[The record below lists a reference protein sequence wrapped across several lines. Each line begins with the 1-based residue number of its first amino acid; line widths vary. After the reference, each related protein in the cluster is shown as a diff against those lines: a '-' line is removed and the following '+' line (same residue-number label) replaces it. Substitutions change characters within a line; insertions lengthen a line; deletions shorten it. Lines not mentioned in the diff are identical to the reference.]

1 MRRSVRGVPSPWS
14 DLDRPP
20 LSASRLRRALVDTG
34 VWRAV
39 DVVERTESTNADLAA
54 AARRGEDG
62 GLVLLAEEQTSGRGR
77 LDRRWE
83 APPRACILGS
93 VLLRPATPPSTWPLI
108 GLLAAVAVAE
118 AVRSVGERPAVLK
131 WPNDVLLSGHKVA
144 GILAERVDDAVVV
157 GLGVNVTVRAAELP
171 VPTATSIALDG
182 GVADRGSLAAEI
194 FRALGRRLAAWA
206 DADGAPYAVLPAYRE
221 ICDTIG
227 RDVTVEL
234 PGGSVVQAHAQAV
247 DDSGRLVVRRAADG
261 GVEALSAGDIVHVR
275 PVA

>member
-39 DVVERTESTNADLAA
+39 DVVERTESTNAALAA

-62 GLVLLAEEQTSGRGR
+62 GLVLLAEEQSSGRGR

-93 VLLRPATPPSTWPLI
+93 VLLRPVPPPATWPLLP
-108 GLLAAVAVAE
+108 LLAGVAVAE
-118 AVRSVGERPAVLK
+118 AVRSVGTLAAVLK
-131 WPNDVLLSGHKVA
+131 WPNDVLLSGRKVA
-144 GILAERVDDAVVV
+144 GILAERIDGAVVV
-157 GLGVNVTVRAAELP
+157 GIGLNVSVREHELA
-171 VPTATSIALDG
+171 VPTATSVALEG
-182 GVADRGSLAAEI
+182 GVADRESLAKET
-194 FRALGRRLAAWA
+194 FRALGRRLAAWT
-206 DADGAPYAVLPAYRE
+206 DANGAPEAVLPAYRE

-234 PGGSVVQAHAQAV
+234 PGGVRVHAHAEGV
-247 DDSGRLVVRRAADG
+247 DDGGRLVVRRTAG
-261 GVEALSAGDIVHVR
+261 GETEALSAGDVVHVT
-275 PVA
+275 AAG